1 MVYSNLHLSHQHTTA
16 TNLCLVGRGRDVTT
30 TSGPVDVNVLAVGVL
45 VAGVLGLDVESV
57 STKVITLSLQQVGGQ
72 VLGAVT
78 VEPRQGSGESGSR
91 DTKLGRLGNN
101 LSPAGLGLVDSL
113 VEEVVEQQVGQVGL
127 LAVGRGDVL
136 EEDGADDAATTP
148 HEGNG
153 RLVELPAVLLG
164 GLLHEHEALG
174 VGDNLGGVQG
184 LLEVLKELLLV
195 TLELAAA
202 PANELELRGGNGA
215 LVLDAGQ
222 ATGQDGLGDQGNGH
236 TKVEGVDGSP
246 LAGTLL
252 AGLVEDLLNESGAIV
267 VVEVHDVTGDLNEER
282 VQDALVPLGENVTNL
297 LVGQSET
304 ALHDVVGLVD
314 FC

>member
-1 MVYSNLHLSHQHTTA
+1 M
-16 TNLCLVGRGRDVTT
+16 
-30 TSGPVDVNVLAVGVL
+30 NVLAVGVL

>member
-1 MVYSNLHLSHQHTTA
+1 M
-16 TNLCLVGRGRDVTT
+16 
-30 TSGPVDVNVLAVGVL
+30 NVLAVGVL
-45 VAGVLGLDVESV
+45 VAGVLGLDMESV

-78 VEPRQGSGESGSR
+78 VEPRQGSGEGGSR
-91 DTKLGRLGNN
+91 DTKLGGLGDN
-101 LSPAGLGLVDSL
+101 LSPAGLGLVDGL

-148 HEGNG
+148 HESNG
-153 RLVELPAVLLG
+153 GLVELPAVLLG
-164 GLLHEHEALG
+164 SLLHEHEALG
-174 VGDNLGGVQG
+174 VGDDLGGVQG
-184 LLEVLKELLLV
+184 LLEVVKELLLV
-195 TLELAAA
+195 ALELAAA
-202 PANELELRGGNGA
+202 TADVLELGGGNGT

-222 ATGQDGLGDQGNGH
+222 ATGQDSLGDQGNGH

-252 AGLVEDLLNESGAIV
+252 AGLVEDLLNESGAII

-282 VQDALVPLGENVTNL
+282 VQDTLVPLGENVTNL
-297 LVGQSET
+297 LVGETET
-304 ALHDVVGLVD
+304 ALHDVVGLITIVSAVTIQLLL
-314 FC
+314 